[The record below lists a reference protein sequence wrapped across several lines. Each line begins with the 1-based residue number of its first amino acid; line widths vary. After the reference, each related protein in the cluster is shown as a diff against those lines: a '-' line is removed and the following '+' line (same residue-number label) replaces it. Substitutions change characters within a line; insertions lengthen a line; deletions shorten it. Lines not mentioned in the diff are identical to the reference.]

1 MSATEP
7 LIRLENIAKHYQM
20 GGETIAALNGIDL
33 TIARNEYIAFIGSSG
48 SGKSTM
54 MNILGCL
61 DTPSMGSYFLNGRD
75 VASMSESELAHTR
88 NQEIG
93 FIFQSFNLLTRATA
107 LQNVMQPLIYRGVK
121 PAERARRARAALARV
136 GLEKRM
142 DHLPNQL
149 SGGQRQRVAI
159 ARALCSEPSI
169 LLADEPTGNLDSAT
183 TADIMALFDE
193 LHAEGQTLIVVTHE
207 PDIAAHCQR
216 VVRLSDG
223 KVLSDISK
231 DINKDNGKGGAKQ
244 NNPHNDSQKN
254 SSEELCDV

>member
-1 MSATEP
+1 MSEAAP
-7 LIRLENIAKHYQM
+7 LIRLQGITKHYEM
-20 GGETIAALNGIDL
+20 GGEIIKALDGIDL
-33 TIARNEYIAFIGSSG
+33 TIQRNEYIAFIGSSG

-61 DTPSMGSYFLNGRD
+61 DTPTNGSYILNGRD
-75 VASMSESELAHTR
+75 VASMSEADLARTR

-107 LQNVMQPLIYRGVK
+107 LQNVMQPLIYRGMK
-121 PAERARRARAALARV
+121 PAERARRASAALARV
-136 GLEKRM
+136 GLENRM

-183 TADIMALFDE
+183 SRDIMALFDE
-193 LHAEGQTLIVVTHE
+193 LHKEGQTLIVVTHE

-216 VVRLSDG
+216 SVRLADG
-223 KVLSDISK
+223 RVLTDTYQTPTK
-231 DINKDNGKGGAKQ
+231 
-244 NNPHNDSQKN
+244 KN
-254 SSEELCDV
+254 VEDAHV

>member
-1 MSATEP
+1 MIDLQGVT
-7 LIRLENIAKHYQM
+7 KHYQM

-33 TIARNEYIAFIGSSG
+33 SIYQNEYIAFIGVSG

-61 DTPSMGSYFLNGRD
+61 DTPSEGHYYLNGRD
-75 VASMSESELAHTR
+75 VAVMSDAELATTR
-88 NQEIG
+88 NREIG

-107 LQNVMQPLIYRGVK
+107 LQNVMQPLIYRGIA
-121 PAERARRARAALARV
+121 PSERARRATLALQRV
-136 GLEKRM
+136 GLEKRL

-169 LLADEPTGNLDSAT
+169 LLADEPTGNLDSQT

-193 LHAEGQTLIVVTHE
+193 LHAEGQTVILVTHE

-216 VVRLSDG
+216 AVRLSDG
-223 KVLSDISK
+223 LVLSDIRKES
-231 DINKDNGKGGAKQ
+231 
-244 NNPHNDSQKN
+244 PR
-254 SSEELCDV
+254 V

>member
-1 MSATEP
+1 MSAGAA
-7 LIRLENIAKHYQM
+7 LIRLEGIAKHYQM

-33 TIARNEYIAFIGSSG
+33 SIDRNDYVAFIGSSG

-61 DTPSMGSYFLNGRD
+61 DTPTLGKYFLNGRD
-75 VASMSESELAHTR
+75 VAGMSESELASTR
-88 NQEIG
+88 NEEIG

-107 LQNVMQPLIYRGVK
+107 LQNVMQPLIYRGIR
-121 PAERARRARAALARV
+121 PAERARRAREAMARV

-169 LLADEPTGNLDSAT
+169 LLADEPTGNLDST
-183 TADIMALFDE
+183 TAADIMSLFDT
-193 LHAEGQTLIVVTHE
+193 LHAEGQTVIVVTHE

-216 VVRLSDG
+216 AVRLADG
-223 KVLSDISK
+223 KVQSDI
-231 DINKDNGKGGAKQ
+231 INTERHSFRSREHG
-244 NNPHNDSQKN
+244 H
-254 SSEELCDV
+254 V

>member
-1 MSATEP
+1 MSTGEP
-7 LIRLENIAKHYQM
+7 LIRLQGIAKHYQM

-33 TIARNEYIAFIGSSG
+33 EIARNDYIAFIGSSG

-61 DTPSMGSYFLNGRD
+61 DTPTLGKYFLNGRD
-75 VASMSESELAHTR
+75 VAGMSESDLARTR
-88 NQEIG
+88 NEEIG

-107 LQNVMQPLIYRGVK
+107 LQNVMQPLIYRGIR
-121 PAERARRARAALARV
+121 PAERARRATLAMARV
-136 GLEKRM
+136 GLENRL

-183 TADIMALFDE
+183 AADIMSLFDT
-193 LHAEGQTLIVVTHE
+193 LHAEGQTVIIVTHE
-207 PDIAAHCQR
+207 PDIAAHCR
-216 VVRLSDG
+216 RAVRLADG
-223 KVLSDISK
+223 KVQSDVVNTVQTAFRSRER
-231 DINKDNGKGGAKQ
+231 G
-244 NNPHNDSQKN
+244 H
-254 SSEELCDV
+254 V